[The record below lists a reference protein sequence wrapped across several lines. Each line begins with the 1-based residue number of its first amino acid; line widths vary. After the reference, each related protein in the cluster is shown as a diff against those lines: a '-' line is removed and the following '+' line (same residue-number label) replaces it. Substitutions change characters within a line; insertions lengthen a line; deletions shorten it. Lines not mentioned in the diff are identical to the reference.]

1 MVNFINTAPLYE
13 VWRRTVARP
22 EWRVTEAVPSVLNKM
37 LNEGALDLGFIS
49 SHEYALHPDKYRILD
64 DISISATGAVGSVF
78 LFSRKEPRDLD
89 GASILL
95 STQSQTSV
103 YLVRI
108 ILEEFYGIEPDY
120 IDGAISDR
128 DGDLDVY
135 DGVLAI
141 GDDALRLNGSD
152 EFPHKLDLG
161 LIWQEQTGLPFVFAV
176 WAVREDFWRTAADT
190 VNEIHRE
197 LLRCISEG
205 KRDLR
210 TISSLAAPRIPMPAE
225 DCYRYLQGIEYDLG
239 APKKAGLKLFCEY
252 LLKRGEGSGGALPLR
267 IATST
272 GSRLRTGS
280 RSKIQGSS

>member
-13 VWRRTVARP
+13 VWRRTVVRP
-22 EWRVTEAVPSVLNKM
+22 EWRITEGVPSVLNKM
-37 LNEGALDLGFIS
+37 LHEGTLDLGFIS

-78 LFSRKEPRDLD
+78 LFSRKDPRELE
-89 GASILL
+89 GARILL

-128 DGDLDVY
+128 DGDLNGY

-152 EFPHKLDLG
+152 EFAHKLDLG

-176 WAVREDFWRTAADT
+176 WAVREDFWRTSPET
-190 VNEIHRE
+190 VAEIHRE
-197 LLRCISEG
+197 LLRCIIEG
-205 KRDLR
+205 RRDLR
-210 TISSLAAPRIPMPAE
+210 TISSLVAPRIPMPAE
-225 DCYRYLQGIEYDLG
+225 DCFRYLQGIEYDLG
-239 APKKAGLKLFCEY
+239 AAKKAGLKLFCEY
-252 LLKRGEGSGGALPLR
+252 LLKRGEGSGEALPLK
-267 IATST
+267 IAVR
-272 GSRLRTGS
+272 G
-280 RSKIQGSS
+280 